1 MAQSL
6 TQIRCPNCNNLIQ
19 AEISQLLDVGH
30 DPSAKARLLSG
41 SLNHIQCGT
50 CGYQG
55 QLASPI
61 IYHDPDKELL
71 LTFVP
76 FETGIPKDEQE
87 RIIGRL
93 INQVVDR
100 LSAEQRKGY
109 LFQPQAVLT
118 LQGMIERILEADGI
132 TKEDIEAQREKL
144 RLFEQLLKTT
154 EENLVEFVEKNDE
167 ALDAIFFQLA
177 SFSLQATPE
186 GEARQA
192 ANLRLEGALTESS
205 YGKEIIAQENEVRL
219 ASESLQQLGEQ
230 VTHDSLVDVFISA
243 PNETRLNALVQ
254 ITRPALDYAFFQ
266 KLTERID
273 AASEGEVE
281 KLSDLRQSILEI
293 TQKIDLIQ
301 EARAKEAAALIN
313 SLLEAENLD
322 EAIINALPRID
333 EYALSILQ
341 ANIRAAQER
350 GDEEVARRLLE
361 IDNKIKQIIRE
372 ALPPSLQLAQKIL
385 ELEDISEAK
394 ALLEQSAD
402 QVDENLMGALLSTA
416 QRLEQSGDMDSA
428 NQIRDLHRYALRISM
443 KQKLKG
449 DDASS

>member
-1 MAQSL
+1 MAQTL
-6 TQIRCPNCNNLIQ
+6 TQIRCPNCNNPIQ
-19 AEISQLLDVGH
+19 AQISQLVDVGH
-30 DPSAKARLLSG
+30 DPGAKAQMLSG

-61 IYHDPDKELL
+61 VYHDPDKELL

-76 FETGIPKDEQE
+76 YEIGMPKDEQE

-100 LSAEQRKGY
+100 LSPEQRKGY
-109 LFQPQAVLT
+109 LLQPQAVLT
-118 LQGMIERILEADGI
+118 FQGMIERILEADGI

-144 RLFEQLLKTT
+144 RLFEELLKTP
-154 EENLVEFVEKNDE
+154 EENLVEFVKQNDE
-167 ALDAIFFQLA
+167 ALDAVFFQLA
-177 SFSLQATPE
+177 SYSLQATPE
-186 GEARQA
+186 GQARQA
-192 ANLRLEGALTESS
+192 ANLHLQSALAESS
-205 YGKEIIAQENEVRL
+205 YGKELIAQENEVRL
-219 ASESLQQLGEQ
+219 ASESLQQLGDQ

-273 AASEGEVE
+273 AASEEEME

-293 TQKIDLIQ
+293 TQEIDRIQ
-301 EARAKEAAALIN
+301 EARAKEAAALIS
-313 SLLEAENLD
+313 SLLDAENLE
-322 EAIINALPRID
+322 EAIVNALPRID

-350 GDEEVARRLLE
+350 GDEVVAQRLLE

-394 ALLEQSAD
+394 ALLDQSAD
-402 QVDENLMGALLSTA
+402 QVDENLIGALLSTA
-416 QRLEQSGDMDSA
+416 QRLEQSGDMDNA
-428 NQIRDLHRYALRISM
+428 NQIRDLHRYALRVSM
-443 KQKLKG
+443 KQKIKG
-449 DDASS
+449 DDAP

>member
-1 MAQSL
+1 MAQTL
-6 TQIRCPNCNNLIQ
+6 TQIPCPNCRTQIQ
-19 AEISQLLDVGH
+19 AQISQLVDVDH
-30 DPSAKARLLSG
+30 DPSAKAQLLSG
-41 SLNHIQCGT
+41 SLNHIQCGI

-55 QLASPI
+55 QLATPI
-61 IYHDPDKELL
+61 VYHDPVKELL
-71 LTFVP
+71 LTFIP
-76 FETGIPKDEQE
+76 IEIGMPKDEQE

-118 LQGMIERILEADGI
+118 FQGMIERILEADGI

-144 RLFEQLLKTT
+144 RLFEELLKTP
-154 EENLVEFVEKNDE
+154 EENLVEFVKENDE
-167 ALDAIFFQLA
+167 VLDAVFFQLA
-177 SFSLQATPE
+177 SLSLQVTPE
-186 GEARQA
+186 GQARQA
-192 ANLRLEGALTESS
+192 TNLRLESALTESS
-205 YGKEIIAQENEVRL
+205 YGKELITQENEVRL

-230 VTHDSLVDVFISA
+230 VTHDSLVDIFISA
-243 PNETRLNALVQ
+243 PNDTRLNALVQ

-273 AASEGEVE
+273 AASEEDVE
-281 KLSDLRQSILEI
+281 KLSDLRRSILEI
-293 TQKIDLIQ
+293 TQEIDRIQ
-301 EARAKEAAALIN
+301 EARANEAAALIS
-313 SLLEAENLD
+313 SLFEAENLD
-322 EAIINALPRID
+322 EAIVNALPRID

-350 GDEEVARRLLE
+350 GDEVDARRLLE

-385 ELEDISEAK
+385 ELEDVSEAK

-402 QVDENLMGALLSTA
+402 QIDENLIGALLSTT

-428 NQIRDLHRYALRISM
+428 NQIRDLHRFALRVSM

-449 DDASS
+449 GNAP